1 MSAFVSTVA
10 YETELN
16 NIVKEYLESLGYD
29 QTSAAFDRECAE
41 RSKPVPSV
49 PAALRTNSA
58 SVTAQKTMLRHFH
71 KGEREAF
78 FQLWE
83 QQLSHKLRQIDSVAQ
98 KLEFYLHIYFATYSV
113 RHEGITDDEAV
124 SDFRHFLE
132 TKGAQLSQTTEF
144 LPFYALPYVPDP
156 RSHPSFR
163 DVFSDRWVPELQL
176 RLERFLAMVLD
187 SERNQCRLFE
197 LYRGS
202 GSGSAGGSATDLQA
216 QLVEAERRATQYV
229 RRHNKV
235 QADYHN
241 LIGITAELVDT
252 LEASLQGRPVN
263 PQFLQQ
269 ICARLFQA
277 QTGSLDLT
285 RPGSAG
291 QALRQSVRD
300 SGKAAANAVPAS
312 AGAASASAA
321 AAAGATDYDRL
332 RRDLASSDDALR
344 AGLLQALRW
353 RLTRAEGE
361 ARQRCVGQWVSHDLL
376 GMAGQ
381 AEPPPLLLGCLRS
394 NDRRVRESA
403 GRLLNAF
410 ASVCRGRT
418 YLTSG
423 QASDS
428 LLQALVQLCRES
440 PEDQTGSPAVR
451 DQLVGALQ
459 KLSLR
464 RRMQTGM
471 IRRDLIDWLADQLA
485 EHDGLSD
492 YGLEYTVA
500 LLMNLCLRTA
510 GKKYCSPP
518 RAKKVLKVLSDL
530 LGHENRDIL
539 PYVNGALYSILAVP
553 AIRAEA
559 RAMDLEAVLNC
570 FIKEDSPDMNRQ
582 LEFIIR
588 QLNSEEEA
596 ELRDSEDEAEPDDDE
611 DEEADV
617 IEPDV
622 DRDDSVAH
630 SPSGEA
636 LLRNYSPQQA
646 AGSAAATSGELL
658 TRPVTP
664 GNRPPTRAGK
674 TGGLQAL
681 EMEELEAGQQQQQQ
695 QQQQRQDTGRR
706 PRTGGDSRPVSTESR
721 PRTGQG
727 DRKARTGTGGGGGG
741 EGGGSVGGK
750 ADEAFIS
757 RPKLPRTPEP
767 TKSHALPRTRP
778 SSSGQQRK

>member
-83 QQLSHKLRQIDSVAQ
+83 QQLSHKLRQVDSVAQ

-144 LPFYALPYVPDP
+144 LPFYALPY
-156 RSHPSFR
+156 PSELS

-187 SERNQCRLFE
+187 FGAEPVPPLRAVPGRRLR
-197 LYRGS
+197 LCWRLRDR
-202 GSGSAGGSATDLQA
+202 SAAGMFISPAFAAHSQA

-636 LLRNYSPQQA
+636 LLRNYSPQQE

-658 TRPVTP
+658 TRP
-664 GNRPPTRAGK
+664 
-674 TGGLQAL
+674 AL

-727 DRKARTGTGGGGGG
+727 DRKARTGTGGGGRG
-741 EGGGSVGGK
+741 EGGG
-750 ADEAFIS
+750 
-757 RPKLPRTPEP
+757 
-767 TKSHALPRTRP
+767 
-778 SSSGQQRK
+778 